1 MNIEE
6 AKNESHVEPIDCDD
20 DLYEILKPKNTSKV
34 IPSIESIRDR
44 ILPARNTSDSKK
56 SKDQND
62 VIELDDEESEVD
74 DSRETSE
81 QKDFQ
86 PQTNVVRNF
95 KFLCF
100 KFSSLQNLFK
110 HFSLYL
116 GHEQYNCMH
125 L

>member
-6 AKNESHVEPIDCDD
+6 AKNESLVEPIDCDD
-20 DLYEILKPKNTSKV
+20 DMYEILKPKNTSKV

-62 VIELDDEESEVD
+62 VIEIDDEESEVD

-86 PQTNVVRNF
+86 PQTNVVRNCE
-95 KFLCF
+95 FLCF

-110 HFSLYL
+110 QFSLYL
-116 GHEQYNCMH
+116 SH
-125 L
+125 